1 MQQDQPAQ
9 FVPFNTEAARAAAAA
24 GPSQN
29 PIFAEGQY
37 LATITGVTYGPG
49 FNDPTSKQMKVHM
62 QVPQSAA
69 PDAPVREQTDYIT
82 IEGGNRFALEASQR
96 RILELGDLFGALTP
110 TGMNATLLP
119 GKQVIVTL
127 TYKDTPKGPT
137 NYVKSYHPA
146 PQPQQPQQG
155 VNPAGLPPAQAPYTP
170 PAPSAGNP
178 PPYAPWGGN
187 PPAPALPAGVTGA
200 QQMGAA
206 APTVPAQAPYPGG
219 NPPPPPPGHVFN
231 PPPSGGEPDF

>member
-1 MQQDQPAQ
+1 MQNQDQPAQ

-29 PIFAEGQY
+29 PIFGEGQY

-69 PDAPVREQTDYIT
+69 PGAPVREQTDYIT

-110 TGMNATLLP
+110 SGINATLLP
-119 GKQVIVTL
+119 GKQVVVTL

-146 PQPQQPQQG
+146 PQQHAAHPG
-155 VNPAGLPPAQAPYTP
+155 NPAGLPPVNPPYTP

-187 PPAPALPAGVTGA
+187 PPAPALPAGVTGVE
-200 QQMGAA
+200 QRG
-206 APTVPAQAPYPGG
+206 AQAPYPDG

-231 PPPSGGEPDF
+231 PPPSEGDF

>member
-1 MQQDQPAQ
+1 MQSQDQPAQ

-37 LATITGVTYGPG
+37 LAMITGVTYGPG

-119 GKQVIVTL
+119 GKQVVVTL

-146 PQPQQPQQG
+146 PQQAQQPQQG
-155 VNPAGLPPAQAPYTP
+155 VNPAGLPPVNPPYTP
-170 PAPSAGNP
+170 PAPAAGNP

-187 PPAPALPAGVTGA
+187 PPGVAPA
-200 QQMGAA
+200 
-206 APTVPAQAPYPGG
+206 APPAQAPYPGG

-231 PPPSGGEPDF
+231 PPPADEPNF